1 MVKTLFAT
9 INVEK
14 ENEKNEVRIYK
25 TKGEKYGIEVVDSNE
40 NVKSAENITSSE
52 KMINSLLDTIVLS
65 TQNFTL
71 LEDFASDFSDA
82 KKII

>member
-9 INVEK
+9 INVAK

>member
-9 INVEK
+9 INVAK
-14 ENEKNEVRIYK
+14 GNEKNEVRIY
-25 TKGEKYGIEVVDSNE
+25 

-52 KMINSLLDTIVLS
+52 KMIDSLLDTIVLS